1 MLPPIVAPTII
12 LLAALSIA
20 SNTAAVAHQDKAEQS
35 VQRSDRPGGLSYIAV
50 AHQDKAEQS
59 GQPLEEDPDAYA
71 IYSVLLPAEDPPVE
85 SWNIVNET
93 ERGPLPLC
101 LTPPLDQES
110 TYRPVIEQFETLN
123 RRRFLLRRSFDLV
136 AYNLVSREDKVRP
149 IFEVSAAGFNK
160 ERTRALVYVGHHCG
174 NLCGGGTY
182 HLMAKKN
189 GKWEPDREF
198 RGGPM
203 CLWAS

>member
-1 MLPPIVAPTII
+1 MLSPIVAPTII

-20 SNTAAVAHQDKAEQS
+20 SNTAAVADQNKADQS
-35 VQRSDRPGGLSYIAV
+35 VQ
-50 AHQDKAEQS
+50 
-59 GQPLEEDPDAYA
+59 PLEGNPDAYA
-71 IYSVLLPAEDPPVE
+71 IYSVLLPAEDPSVN
-85 SWNIVNET
+85 SWNIWNET
-93 ERGPLPLC
+93 ERGPLPMC

-110 TYRPVIEQFETLN
+110 TYRPVIEHFETLN
-123 RRRFLLRRSFDLV
+123 QRRYLLRRSFDLI
-136 AYNLVSREDKVRP
+136 AYNLVSREDKVLP
-149 IFEVSAAGFNK
+149 IFEVSAVGFNM

-182 HLMAKKN
+182 HLMVKKN

-203 CLWAS
+203 CLWVS